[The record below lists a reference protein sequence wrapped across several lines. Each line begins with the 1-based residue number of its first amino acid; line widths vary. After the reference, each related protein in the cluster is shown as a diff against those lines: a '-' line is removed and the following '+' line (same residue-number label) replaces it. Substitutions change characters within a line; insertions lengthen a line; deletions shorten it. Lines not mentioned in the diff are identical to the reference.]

1 MSVLKKFAGQTMI
14 YGLSTI
20 IARMLYFVMTP
31 LYVLKY
37 PPASYGIFTNMYA
50 WASMINAVLAFG
62 METTFFRFLQKVEE
76 KDKKQ
81 VFNNSFIV
89 IATLATLFFITA
101 IVFAGTIGGWLN
113 KGTYN
118 ADYESYVKYF
128 ALILALDALA
138 IVPFAKLR
146 SEGRPIR
153 FGAIKLANIGI
164 MVVLN
169 LFFIA
174 LVPYLIKDGGA
185 LGSWCSGWYRN
196 EWIGYVFISNI
207 VASAAT
213 FLFLLPEM
221 RGFYFKPEKQL
232 ILKMLSYSFPILIAN
247 ISYIINENLDKIVLP
262 IYLPKDIGDRD
273 LGIYG
278 AVGKLAMFL
287 SIFVQAFRLGAEPFF
302 FSYAKNAN
310 AKKTY
315 ALIMEYFVIAM
326 MLVMLGITANI
337 DWLKYFIKGNVET
350 RDLYWSGLF
359 IVPLLLFNY
368 VLLGIY
374 MNLSVWYKL
383 SDQTRYAL
391 YISLVGA
398 GITIVA
404 NYYLIPRYSYVGA
417 SIVTFLAY
425 FAMVVLSY
433 VWGQKHYPIPYKLG
447 KILMYIFAGICFSY
461 LSYFV
466 FHHNVFIGNGLL
478 VAYLGGVFLMERNQ
492 LKRFIKKDA

>member
-1 MSVLKKFAGQTMI
+1 MSVLKKFASQTMI

-89 IATLATLFFITA
+89 IASLATLFFITT
-101 IVFAGTIGGWLN
+101 IVFAGTIGSWLN

-164 MVVLN
+164 MVLLN

-174 LVPYLIKDGGA
+174 LVPYLIKEGGF
-185 LGSWCSGWYRN
+185 LGTWCSGWYRN

-213 FLFLLPEM
+213 FLLLIPEM
-221 RGFYFKPEKQL
+221 RGFYFKPERQL
-232 ILKMLSYSFPILIAN
+232 IMKMLSYSFPILIAN

-337 DWLKYFIKGNVET
+337 DWLKYFIKGNADT

-398 GITIVA
+398 GITILA
-404 NYYLIPRYSYVGA
+404 NY
-417 SIVTFLAY
+417 
-425 FAMVVLSY
+425 Y

-447 KILMYIFAGICFSY
+447 KILLYISVGICFSY
-461 LSYFV
+461 LSYFI
-466 FHHNVFIGNGLL
+466 FNHNAFVGNGLL
-478 VAYLGGVFLMERNQ
+478 LAYIGGVFLMERNQ
-492 LKRFIKKDA
+492 LKQFLKKTA